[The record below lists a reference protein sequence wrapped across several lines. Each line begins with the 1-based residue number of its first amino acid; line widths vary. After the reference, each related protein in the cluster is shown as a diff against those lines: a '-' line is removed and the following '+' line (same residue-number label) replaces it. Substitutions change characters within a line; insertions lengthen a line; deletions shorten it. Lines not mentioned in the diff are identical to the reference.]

1 MLLDNNKYQVIWGKS
16 QIILKCV
23 KPQDSSSPCPTHF
36 HPQSLLPKETTS
48 TLLVFFSG
56 VYHHTDKS

>member
-1 MLLDNNKYQVIWGKS
+1 MIVMLLYWMIGAKS

-23 KPQDSSSPCPTHF
+23 KQQDSSSPCPTHS
-36 HPQSLLPKETTS
+36 HPQSLFPMETTS

-56 VYHHTDKS
+56 IYHHIDKS